1 LNLAKSFAEQLKMS
15 QFFIERVVICVRLL
29 MAFIWLLFNLVR
41 EAWYWRKYLFIFLSI
56 AAVAKIR
63 RHELNACCL
72 CVLTAMGA
80 LPYPRHAK
88 VIGSS
93 CNVNYALTLQ
103 LRDVFDDEDSDVVNN
118 RNAGEAI
125 PPEEPWDD

>member
-1 LNLAKSFAEQLKMS
+1 MS
-15 QFFIERVVICVRLL
+15 QFFVDRMIICMRILIS
-29 MAFIWLLFNLVR
+29 FIWMLFNLVR

-72 CVLTAMGA
+72 CVLTAPGA
-80 LPYPRHAK
+80 LPYPRHARLY
-88 VIGSS
+88 GSS

-103 LRDVFDDEDSDVVNN
+103 LRDIFADDDDDVASN
-118 RNAGEAI
+118 RKAGEDI
-125 PPEEPWDD
+125 PLEESWDD